1 MIPRLLFGEIR
12 RGVGSRGPK
21 IMATIM
27 PSSLSSAPRTISTG
41 SNGSNNNFGPRGVGV
56 GGAPVAAGCG
66 PMPVSP
72 PSTTHEVRCPSEQR
86 AGYRT
91 GSDALRV
98 GNPKLMNL
106 PGSVAF
112 ADCEYAA
119 VRDLFHDF
127 ARHSNPREGPSA
139 ETGGVDEGGSYLCAG
154 GVRNLLESIGER
166 SEDDVIERLFRDH
179 DVTGDGRLHLQE
191 FLAAADDV
199 LGGAPARIV
208 LVVGGPGSGKGLL
221 CDRLQKECAVVHMSS
236 GDMLRDEVERDT
248 PLGRECAAI
257 MARGELVSSAV
268 ITALVRR
275 RMREYPGRRV
285 LLDGFPRSLDNAT
298 DFMQLCGTP
307 ELALHLDC
315 DDTILMERII
325 KRAKEGDA
333 SGARRSD
340 DNVDTALRRLRT
352 FHKYHR
358 ATMEWLREQHV
369 PVVNLDCSSTP
380 ENVWQ
385 QLLAIGRLM
394 RPVANPGGKKSQQQ
408 QAGGLFGAA
417 DESSSAAGRGGAI
430 GM

>member
-1 MIPRLLFGEIR
+1 MRTSRLLLTEVQ
-12 RGVGSRGPK
+12 RGLLRPNAFAPTSL
-21 IMATIM
+21 T
-27 PSSLSSAPRTISTG
+27 SSSVASARIISTG
-41 SNGSNNNFGPRGVGV
+41 SGGVSVPRS
-56 GGAPVAAGCG
+56 GAPSTPAPEPVA
-66 PMPVSP
+66 V
-72 PSTTHEVRCPSEQR
+72 TEQQR

-91 GSDALRV
+91 WHPDHGSFSSMDTELGGRKTTAPVTPLQ
-98 GNPKLMNL
+98 
-106 PGSVAF
+106 PGSLAF

-127 ARHSNPREGPSA
+127 AKNHPPSD
-139 ETGGVDEGGSYLCAG
+139 GGVDEGGSYLCAS
-154 GVRNLLESIGER
+154 GVRDLLASIGEC
-166 SEDDVIERLFRDH
+166 SDDDTVRALFCEH
-179 DVTGDGRLHLQE
+179 DVNGDERLHLEE

-199 LGGAPARIV
+199 LSGAPARIV

-236 GDMLRDEVERDT
+236 GDLLRGEVERDT

-257 MARGELVSSAV
+257 MGRGELVSSAV

-275 RMREYPGRRV
+275 RMRDYPGRRV
-285 LLDGFPRSLDNAT
+285 LLDGFPRSLENAT

-307 ELALHLDC
+307 EVALHLDC

-325 KRAKEGDA
+325 NRGKQGDA
-333 SGARRSD
+333 SGARRAD
-340 DNVDTALRRLRT
+340 DNIDTALTRLRT

-369 PVVNLDCSSTP
+369 PVVNLDCSGTP

-394 RPVANPGGKKSQQQ
+394 RPVANPKGAGKQVATATATQ
-408 QAGGLFGAA
+408 GEVGIFGLRDEPAPAPAVAA
-417 DESSSAAGRGGAI
+417 RSVS
-430 GM
+430 